1 MMSVFKGKESLVLA
15 VTAFLSA
22 LFLVG
27 CTTVKYSYDMKAG
40 FSEPKSYTWA
50 PASELVTDV
59 KDPLLETNV
68 QVLADQFLAQ
78 KGFTRV
84 SEKPGL
90 MISMG
95 YQFGGGDSYQLRM
108 LTLNIYQIKGPMST
122 ASGMPK
128 ASTQKENS
136 AEGRDLVWR
145 GTAYSTI
152 GNISTNAASGDLTK
166 AIQGIL
172 SKFPPK

>member
-1 MMSVFKGKESLVLA
+1 MMSVFKGKRSLVLA
-15 VTAFLSA
+15 VTVFLSA
-22 LFLVG
+22 LMLGG

-40 FSEPKSYTWA
+40 FTEPKSYTWA
-50 PASELVTDV
+50 PSSELVTDV
-59 KDPLLETNV
+59 KDPLLETNI

-95 YQFGGGDSYQLRM
+95 YQFGSGDSYQLRM
-108 LTLNIYQIKGPMST
+108 LTLNIYQIKGPMPTS
-122 ASGMPK
+122 SDMPK
-128 ASTQKENS
+128 ASPQKENT
-136 AEGRDLVWR
+136 ELVWR
-145 GTAYSTI
+145 GTVYSTI
-152 GNISTNAASGDLTK
+152 GNISTNAASHDLTK

-172 SKFPPK
+172 SRFPPK